1 MEYDIAKYYNWYFS
15 ARGSVYTFFFVE
27 NTTLFRLQGGR
38 QILLLTTDILRECKF
53 KFDFNVINHDLPVLW
68 NENKNTLV
76 LFVN

>member
-38 QILLLTTDILRECKF
+38 QILLLTTDILREC
-53 KFDFNVINHDLPVLW
+53 
-68 NENKNTLV
+68 
-76 LFVN
+76 